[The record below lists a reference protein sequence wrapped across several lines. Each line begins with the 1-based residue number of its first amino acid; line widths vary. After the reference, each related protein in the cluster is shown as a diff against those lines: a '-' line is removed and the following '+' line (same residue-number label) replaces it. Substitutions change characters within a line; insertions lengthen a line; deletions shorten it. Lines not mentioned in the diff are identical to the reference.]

1 MKEAR
6 YGGLTSMLVKKVM
19 AELGIEQKTVDKIQ
33 SVVDNVDIREDG
45 EQTIIEIKLN
55 NIKILTYYHQNQYY
69 MFVMLMKMTLLLE
82 ILLLNPYMKRLK
94 MKIAKL

>member
-45 EQTIIEIKLN
+45 NQTIIEIKLN
-55 NIKILTYYHQNQYY
+55 NIKIIID
-69 MFVMLMKMTLLLE
+69 K
-82 ILLLNPYMKRLK
+82 
-94 MKIAKL
+94 